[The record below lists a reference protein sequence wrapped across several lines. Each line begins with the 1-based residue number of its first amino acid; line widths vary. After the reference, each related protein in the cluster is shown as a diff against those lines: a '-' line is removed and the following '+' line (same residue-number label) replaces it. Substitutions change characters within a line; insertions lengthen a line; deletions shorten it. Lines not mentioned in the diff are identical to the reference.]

1 MARKRKKKNNIIPFI
16 IFMLMV
22 IAGYF
27 ALSEDEASQQ
37 LYKTVKEK
45 INNKVEMK
53 IKIIDEKSNTRPIAV
68 MINNHPKAV
77 PNHAGLQD
85 AYLLYEVI
93 VEGGYTRIMALYKD
107 KTTERIGSVR
117 SSRHYFL
124 DYAMENDAIYVHFG
138 WSPKAQTDISSYA
151 INNING
157 LYDNAFWRDTSLNV
171 AYEHTA
177 FTSMEKINQ
186 IINKRGYRNTTNEKT
201 LLNYDVYNIDISNLE
216 GATSANNVVIPY
228 SYIHTTKYEYDAN
241 NKVYKRYMNDKAH
254 TDAVTKE
261 QYNVKNIIIQ
271 KVYNFSMDSYGRQ
284 DMNNVGT
291 GEGYFI
297 TNGYAVPITWS
308 KNSRKEKTIYKYLDG
323 TELKVNDGNTYIQI
337 QPSSQNPTFS

>member
-53 IKIIDEKSNTRPIAV
+53 IKIIDENSNTRPIAV
-68 MINNHPKAV
+68 MINNHPRAV

-85 AYLLYEVI
+85 AYLLYEII

-186 IINKRGYRNTTNEKT
+186 IINKKGYRNDTNEKT

-216 GATSANNVVIPY
+216 GAISANNVVIPY

-254 TDAVTKE
+254 TDAVTEE
-261 QYNVKNIIIQ
+261 QYTTKNIIIQ

-323 TELKVNDGNTYIQI
+323 AELKVNDGNTYIQI

>member
-1 MARKRKKKNNIIPFI
+1 
-16 IFMLMV
+16 MV

-27 ALSEDEASQQ
+27 ALSKDEDGQK
-37 LYKTVKEK
+37 LYKTVIEK

-53 IKIIDEKSNTRPIAV
+53 LKIVDENSDTRPIAV
-68 MINNHPKAV
+68 MINNHPRAV

-107 KTTERIGSVR
+107 KNTERIGSVR

-124 DYAMENDAIYVHFG
+124 DYAMENDAVYVHFG
-138 WSPKAQTDISSYA
+138 WSPQAQSDISSYA

-157 LYDNAFWRDTSLNV
+157 LYDSAFWRDTSLNV

-186 IINKRGYRNTTNEKT
+186 VINKRGYRSTTTEKS

-216 GATSANNVVIPY
+216 GAISANNVVIPY
-228 SYIHTTKYEYDAN
+228 SYMHTTKYEYDAN

-254 TDAVTKE
+254 TDAITKM
-261 QYNVKNIIIQ
+261 QYTTKNIIIQ
-271 KVYNFSMDSYGRQ
+271 KIYNFSMDSYGRQ

-297 TNGYAVPITWS
+297 TNGYAIPITWS

-323 TELKVNDGNTYIQI
+323 TEIKVNDGNTYIQI
-337 QPSSQNPTFS
+337 QPTSQNPTFS

>member
-107 KTTERIGSVR
+107 KTTDRIGSVR

-186 IINKRGYRNTTNEKT
+186 IINKKGYRNDTKEKT

-261 QYNVKNIIIQ
+261 QYTTKNIIIQ

-323 TELKVNDGNTYIQI
+323 NELKVNDGNTYIQI
-337 QPSSQNPTFS
+337 QPSLQNPTFS

>member
-1 MARKRKKKNNIIPFI
+1 MARKRKKRNNSLPFL
-16 IFMLMV
+16 IFMIMV

-27 ALSEDEASQQ
+27 ALSKDEDGQK
-37 LYKTVKEK
+37 LYKTVIEK

-53 IKIIDEKSNTRPIAV
+53 LKIVDENSDTRPIAV
-68 MINNHPKAV
+68 MINNHPRAV

-107 KTTERIGSVR
+107 KNTERIGSVR

-138 WSPKAQTDISSYA
+138 WSPQAQSDISSYA

-157 LYDNAFWRDTSLNV
+157 LYDSAFWRDTSLNV

-186 IINKRGYRNTTNEKT
+186 VINKRGYRSTTTEKS

-216 GATSANNVVIPY
+216 GVISANNVVIPY
-228 SYIHTTKYEYDAN
+228 SYMHTTKYEYDAN

-254 TDAVTKE
+254 TDAITKM
-261 QYNVKNIIIQ
+261 QYTTKNIIIQ
-271 KVYNFSMDSYGRQ
+271 KIYNFSMDSYGRQ

-297 TNGYAVPITWS
+297 TNGYAIPITWS

-323 TELKVNDGNTYIQI
+323 TEIKVNDGNTYIQI
-337 QPSSQNPTFS
+337 QPTSQNPTFS

>member
-85 AYLLYEVI
+85 AYLTYEAI
-93 VEGGYTRIMALYKD
+93 VEGGYTRIMAIYKD
-107 KTTERIGSVR
+107 KNTGRIGSVR

-186 IINKRGYRNTTNEKT
+186 IISKKGYRNTTDEKS
-201 LLNYDVYNIDISNLE
+201 LLNYDVYNIDISKLE
-216 GATSANNVVIPY
+216 GAISANNVVIPY
-228 SYIHTTKYEYDAN
+228 SYMHTTKYEYDAN

-254 TDAVTKE
+254 TDAITKI
-261 QYNVKNIIIQ
+261 QYTTKNIIIQ

-297 TNGYAVPITWS
+297 TNGYAIPITWS

-323 TELKVNDGNTYIQI
+323 TEIKVNDGNTYIQI
-337 QPSSQNPTFS
+337 QPTSQNPTFS

>member
-16 IFMLMV
+16 IFMLM
-22 IAGYF
+22 IFAGYF
-27 ALSEDEASQQ
+27 ALSEDGASQQ

-53 IKIIDEKSNTRPIAV
+53 IKIIDENSNTRPIAV

-85 AYLLYEVI
+85 AYLLYEAI
-93 VEGGYTRIMALYKD
+93 VEGGYTRIMAIYKD
-107 KTTERIGSVR
+107 KNTGRIGSVR

-186 IINKRGYRNTTNEKT
+186 IISKKGYRNTTDEKS
-201 LLNYDVYNIDISNLE
+201 LLNYDVYNIDISKLE
-216 GATSANNVVIPY
+216 GAISANNIVIPY
-228 SYIHTTKYEYDAN
+228 SYAHTTKYEYDAN

-254 TDAVTKE
+254 MDVVTKE
-261 QYNVKNIIIQ
+261 QYTVKNIIIQ
-271 KVYNFSMDSYGRQ
+271 KIYNFSMDSYGRQ

-323 TELKVNDGNTYIQI
+323 TELKVNDGNTFIQI